1 MNVFVNVLAISVGL
15 VTIGL
20 IIAFVVLRSRRE
32 RGADLGEV
40 SNQWVMEH
48 RMGSGQDSS
57 RWNQH

>member
-1 MNVFVNVLAISVGL
+1 MTIVSVLAISAGL
-15 VTIGL
+15 VTIAI

-32 RGADLGEV
+32 HGTDLGEV

-57 RWNQH
+57 RWNQR

>member
-1 MNVFVNVLAISVGL
+1 MTIVSVLAISAG
-15 VTIGL
+15 VTIAL

-32 RGADLGEV
+32 HGTDLGEV

-57 RWNQH
+57 RWNQR

>member
-1 MNVFVNVLAISVGL
+1 MTIVSVLAIGAVL
-15 VTIGL
+15 LTIAL

-32 RGADLGEV
+32 HGEDLGEV

-57 RWNQH
+57 RWNQR

>member
-1 MNVFVNVLAISVGL
+1 MNIVSVLAIGAGL
-15 VTIGL
+15 VTIAL

-32 RGADLGEV
+32 HGADLGEV

-57 RWNQH
+57 RWNQR

>member
-1 MNVFVNVLAISVGL
+1 MTIVTVLAISAGL
-15 VTIGL
+15 VTIAL

-32 RGADLGEV
+32 RGTDLGEV

-57 RWNQH
+57 RWNQR

>member
-1 MNVFVNVLAISVGL
+1 MTIVSVLLGGAGLLAIAV
-15 VTIGL
+15 

-32 RGADLGEV
+32 HGADLGEV

-57 RWNQH
+57 RWNSR